1 MLELHVWGP
10 AFGLPSIDP
19 ECLAIITY
27 LHKAAAPS
35 SWRLIYSNDPSV
47 SPASRFKLIR
57 PLSAKTHTDRFSD
70 CLPALNHDG
79 VWTSGYRRIVT
90 YLTHHSLC
98 QDLDDGHSALQRAD
112 CLAYSAFLSAHAGPL
127 LDLSLYASAANWSAT
142 TRPAYSELL
151 PFPLTWTVP
160 PLIRHEAMKR
170 VEHLGLAE
178 LDTDFDPNGAL
189 HLSTGRDSLP
199 ETFRRHL
206 PMGAKKTVRDEMTP
220 EQATAIRLF
229 SLTEDCLSVLDGL
242 LPAED
247 AELWLLRP
255 SVSSLDC
262 LAFGYLAIMRD
273 APVPRAFL
281 RDWMAKKTP
290 RLTEY
295 VDRVKTACL
304 ETPGPLPMSSPE
316 ARSILGVGAQTFESA
331 ILNTPGVGEQYATE
345 VRHRAEQG
353 TKGIDRRA
361 LMLAMG
367 AIATG
372 AAVGY
377 GLYFYKTM
385 QPFGARTQVWKAM
398 RGGSKLSEFGDLG
411 FILDSA
417 LGSYPSPAAQPGG
430 MGSSAGPGRL
440 VETDSEVD

>member
-1 MLELHVWGP
+1 MLELYAWGP

-19 ECLAIITY
+19 ECLAIITH
-27 LHKAAAPS
+27 LHKAATPS

-47 SPASRFKLIR
+47 SPAN
-57 PLSAKTHTDRFSD
+57 
-70 CLPALNHDG
+70 CLPALNHGG

-90 YLTHHSLC
+90 YLTTHSLC
-98 QDLDDGHSALQRAD
+98 DELDAGLSPLQKAD
-112 CLAYSAFLSAHAGPL
+112 CLAYSTFLSAHAGPL

-206 PMGAKKTVRDEMTP
+206 PVGAKKTVRDEMTP

-229 SLTEDCLSVLDGL
+229 SLTEDCLSVLEGL

-247 AELWLLRP
+247 ADLWLLRP

-281 RDWMAKKTP
+281 RDWMAKKNP

-295 VDRVKTACL
+295 VDRVKAACL
-304 ETPGPLPMSSPE
+304 EKPGPLPVSPPE
-316 ARSILGVGAQTFESA
+316 ALSILGVGARTFESA
-331 ILNTPGVGEQYATE
+331 ILNTPAVGEHYATE

-353 TKGIDRRA
+353 AKGLDRRA
-361 LMLAMG
+361 LMLAMS

-417 LGSYPSPAAQPGG
+417 MGSYPSPAAQPGG
-430 MGSSAGPGRL
+430 VGGSAGPGRL